1 MSDAVDNRPLVASL
15 CGTFLKPEMQSVY
28 RQITGLRDHRNLV
41 LTEQRTNEEIFPFEP
56 IMVMDK
62 IVRPRLRGNFI
73 LRFWYKYITRQW
85 PPPRPINKEV
95 KPYYPYNLPDIL
107 RREQPA
113 LVHVYYGHKAVKY
126 RSMLKAWGGPWIV
139 SFHGVDVAKFFDRP
153 GYAAKMAKVFAE
165 AELVLGRSESLLQ
178 RLRELGCPPEK
189 LRLNPTPIP
198 LDGFD
203 VPSRPEPES
212 GAFRL
217 VQASRLIAKKGLF
230 TTLEALKTVTREFPA
245 AKFILCGDGPD
256 RETFARAVAEAGLSE
271 NVELL
276 GWLDQESLR
285 REYARAHLFLH
296 PSEMTSNSDQEGV
309 PNSMLEAMATGLPVV
324 ATWHGGIPEAVGD
337 GEDGR
342 LVPEKD
348 PAALAKAIL
357 EFLRDPAERARC
369 GANAAASVRAT
380 YGLEAGLCRLEHCY
394 GEAVAQF
401 QACYK
406 TPMEKR

>member
-1 MSDAVDNRPLVASL
+1 MSENTDIRPLVASL

-28 RQITGLRDHRNLV
+28 RQIAGLRDHRNLV
-41 LTEQRTNEEIFPFEP
+41 LTEQRANEDIFPFEP
-56 IMVMDK
+56 VVVMDK
-62 IVRPRLRGNFI
+62 IARPRLRGNFV
-73 LRFWYKYITRQW
+73 LRFWYKYVVRQW

-107 RREQPA
+107 RREKPA

-126 RSMLKAWGGPWIV
+126 RSMIRAWGGPWIV

-153 GYAAKMAKVFAE
+153 GYAAKMAKVFSE
-165 AELVLGRSESLLQ
+165 AELVLGRSASLLA
-178 RLRELGCPPEK
+178 RLRELGCPPQK

-198 LDGFD
+198 LDGFAA
-203 VPSRPEPES
+203 SERAEPDG

-230 TTLEALKTVTREFPA
+230 TTLEAMKRVVREFPA
-245 AKFILCGDGPD
+245 VKFVLCGDGPD
-256 RETFARAVAEAGLSE
+256 RVAFELAVAQAGLDA
-271 NVELL
+271 NVNLL
-276 GWLDQESLR
+276 GWIDQASLK

-296 PSEMTSNSDQEGV
+296 PSEMTADSDQEGV

-324 ATWHGGIPEAVGD
+324 ATWHGGIPEAVRD

-348 PAALAKAIL
+348 PAALAGAIL
-357 EFLRDPAERARC
+357 DLLRDGVERARC

-380 YGLEAGLCRLEHCY
+380 YGLDASLRRLEDCY
-394 GEAVAQF
+394 REAMALAGAARNQ
-401 QACYK
+401 
-406 TPMEKR
+406 